1 VTEDRALAD
10 AIAVRAS
17 SEADDAW
24 LERLLD
30 EHWGG
35 AFQVANG
42 ERYRPADLPGF
53 VAELAGSRVGYAA
66 IRVVDGVAWIGLIH
80 SLREGIGVG
89 SALVEVL
96 VAAARG
102 DGCSALR
109 AITTNDNVRAKGF
122 YARLGFRLREVR
134 PGEVTRSRIM
144 KPSIPLTSEDGVAI
158 TDELEYELD
167 I

>member
-1 VTEDRALAD
+1 VTEDRAFAG
-10 AIAVRAS
+10 AIAIRPS
-17 SEADDAW
+17 SEKDDAW

-35 AFQVANG
+35 PFQVANG

-53 VAELAGSRVGYAA
+53 VAELAGGRVGYAA
-66 IRVVDGVAWIGLIH
+66 VRIVDGVAWIGVIH

-89 SALVEVL
+89 SALVRAI
-96 VAAARG
+96 VAAARD
-102 DGCSALR
+102 DGCSVLR
-109 AITTNDNVRAKGF
+109 AITTNDNVRAQGF
-122 YARLGFRLREVR
+122 YSRLGFRLREVR
-134 PGEVTRSRIM
+134 PGEVTKSRMM
-144 KPSIPLTSEDGVAI
+144 KPSIPLTSEDGVVI